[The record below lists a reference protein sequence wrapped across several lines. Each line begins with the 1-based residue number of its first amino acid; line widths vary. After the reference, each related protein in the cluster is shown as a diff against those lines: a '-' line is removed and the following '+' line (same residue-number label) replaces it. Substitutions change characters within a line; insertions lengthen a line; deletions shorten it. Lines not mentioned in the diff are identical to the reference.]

1 MATETL
7 RVCLRHPADRN
18 NIFGMP
24 PPPRIRIPPDARP
37 AARGGRGATGGWT
50 MARRAGSALA
60 AVCALLAVAA
70 PALLLGVGAESA
82 SAGITAARTTAART
96 AGASRAASQSP
107 VSVEITGMSP
117 QEAGPKSMITVTGVL
132 TNTSQQQIGHLSVQL
147 LSSAAP
153 VTSSGEL
160 QPAVA
165 ELDGIASTPL
175 TGASWQM
182 TGELQPQASASW
194 SIRIKAAVIGMT
206 AFGVYPIAAQAES
219 TLVQVPLA
227 TAMTYLPY
235 VPSRRGPD
243 SSTIPPR
250 AKISWVWPLMDDPLL
265 GEPWQNV
272 CTDPQAGQLARSL
285 DSTGRLGQ
293 LLAAPAAG
301 SGSAYNLTWAVDPA
315 LLADVQALA
324 GCGRSQPQ
332 WAKAA
337 RAWLAEVRRV
347 TKSQPLFLTPYADP
361 NVSSLVSAGHA
372 GDVRRAFQLG
382 RAIGGRILGR
392 DMSPSSGASSPADAT
407 GIGWP
412 ADGIDGYPTLENLA
426 AADGIRTLLLS
437 GSSTSGS
444 GPTVTRVL
452 NSVGGYM
459 TVVQADPSITSI
471 LGSGGSQ
478 PGSAFGTA
486 QEYLAQ
492 TALLAQQDPGQ
503 PIVVAPP
510 QRWTPAA
517 GLPADVLADTANAPW
532 LSSVSLES
540 QTTGKHVATGNLPA
554 ATGTHHHL
562 GKAELR
568 QLTQVDQQIGQLETV
583 KATPDQQEYLAVAV
597 IESSAWQGKSK
608 SAALAMLATVRA
620 RIATLESAVQIVAG
634 TRVTLGGLK
643 GSVPISIDNRLDAA
657 VQVRLKLQFSQ
668 ISGVKIT
675 EDPGGLITVPPRTAQ
690 TVRLKFQATKVG
702 TTAITLS
709 LQNRNYQP
717 LSATPRR
724 MIVQATQVGV
734 LGVIICAVA
743 LGVLLIAYG
752 ARAARN
758 GRRAPPAEAAA
769 GEPGDQP
776 AEAATGPDVAADRS
790 ERGAEPDTVMA
801 ERTDS

>member
-1 MATETL
+1 
-7 RVCLRHPADRN
+7 
-18 NIFGMP
+18 
-24 PPPRIRIPPDARP
+24 
-37 AARGGRGATGGWT
+37 
-50 MARRAGSALA
+50 
-60 AVCALLAVAA
+60 
-70 PALLLGVGAESA
+70 
-82 SAGITAARTTAART
+82 
-96 AGASRAASQSP
+96 
-107 VSVEITGMSP
+107 
-117 QEAGPKSMITVTGVL
+117 
-132 TNTSQQQIGHLSVQL
+132 
-147 LSSAAP
+147 
-153 VTSSGEL
+153 
-160 QPAVA
+160 
-165 ELDGIASTPL
+165 
-175 TGASWQM
+175 
-182 TGELQPQASASW
+182 
-194 SIRIKAAVIGMT
+194 
-206 AFGVYPIAAQAES
+206 
-219 TLVQVPLA
+219 
-227 TAMTYLPY
+227 MTYLPY
-235 VPSRRGPD
+235 VPSRKGPYG
-243 SSTIPPR
+243 STIPAR

-272 CTDPQAGQLARSL
+272 CTDPQAAQLASSL
-285 DSTGRLGQ
+285 ASTGRLGQ
-293 LLAAPAAG
+293 LLSAPAVG
-301 SGSAYNLTWAVDPA
+301 SGSAGGLTWAVDPA

-324 GCGRSQPQ
+324 GCGHSQPQ

-337 RAWLAEVRRV
+337 RTWLAELRRV

-361 NVSSLVSAGHA
+361 NVSALVSSGHA
-372 GDVRRAFQLG
+372 ADVRRAFQLG
-382 RAIGGRILGR
+382 RAVGGRILGR
-392 DMSPSSGASSPADAT
+392 DMSTSVSASSPAGAT

-437 GSSTSGS
+437 GSSSTGS

-478 PGSAFGTA
+478 PSSAFGTA

-517 GLPADVLADTANAPW
+517 GLPADVLTDTAAAPW

-540 QTTGKHVATGNLPA
+540 QTTGKHVTTGDLPA

-568 QLTQVDQQIGQLETV
+568 QLTQVDKQIGQLETI
-583 KATPDQQEYLAVAV
+583 KASPDQQEYLAVAV

-620 RIATLESAVQIVAG
+620 RIATLEAAVQIVAG

-643 GSVPISIDNRLDAA
+643 GSVPISIDNRLDTA

-724 MIVQATQVGV
+724 MTVQATQVGV
-734 LGVIICAVA
+734 LGVIIFAVA

-758 GRRAPPAEAAA
+758 GRRTPPAETAA
-769 GEPGDQP
+769 GDAPDQL
-776 AEAATGPDVAADRS
+776 AETAAGPEVAADRS
-790 ERGAEPDTVMA
+790 ERAEEPDTVMA
-801 ERTDS
+801 ERADS